1 MMSPDTG
8 STAGGNTLWLTFL
21 AAWIEEAQVKGS
33 KVARTYRKAH
43 QSLAACPIEFQHP
56 CQTTQLAGIGP
67 TIANK
72 LEQELQRWCEE
83 NGRTMPGRPSREAS
97 TSKSSTRVVVEDD
110 DSTEAAQDGSAA
122 AKRSKAGASD
132 RPTKKR
138 AYVPQHRSGAYG
150 LLVGLYISTRVNS
163 STREDRISKTQL
175 INAARPYSDTEY
187 EAGASSS
194 RSASAA
200 VPLSSQYGSSGG
212 AGGHRSFY
220 TGWTSIKTLIAKGYV
235 VQSGNPARYCLG
247 DEGAIVAET
256 LARDAGVEES
266 ASQIIGNPTENDDDA
281 QLSDD
286 WSDDEQGNTLRARI
300 SNFEPELLKAG
311 SYTIHLVVD
320 NRERYR
326 PGGRKEKEQIA
337 TLLLERGVD
346 TETRALEVGDAVWI
360 ARRKNGTGQEAD
372 EVVLDHIVERKRL
385 DDLVSSILDGRWRDQ
400 KFRLSSSGLSKV
412 LYLIEDYDVENQMR
426 RFGPQ
431 IKTALSSSQ
440 VVDGFFVERT
450 CSLAAS
456 IDYLASMDDMIRK
469 IYEYTYDDL
478 LARDARVCNLT
489 PDFLEAKQL
498 IVCVHLRT
506 FSQDQDLSV
515 MPSAIISR
523 SSFLETRD
531 ALQHKSASAFV
542 LTSFEAFQALNSK
555 SGGLTSTEVF
565 GKMLLCIKGMS
576 AEKVREVLAIYNTV
590 RELSDAYQELTEDA
604 KDAEGMLAGCT
615 EGMDQRKKIG
625 PALSKK
631 VAEVFLQARYA
642 AD

>member
-1 MMSPDTG
+1 MSPDTG

-469 IYEYTYDDL
+469 IYE
-478 LARDARVCNLT
+478 
-489 PDFLEAKQL
+489 
-498 IVCVHLRT
+498 
-506 FSQDQDLSV
+506 DQDLSV